1 MEAISRERNNRFIAI
16 IFSVVL
22 VLAMCVP
29 YLTGVKG
36 VHAADSDDHVVLGY
50 YASWA
55 PPGDDF
61 DPNKIT
67 HLNYSFG
74 DICWDGEHG
83 NPNNEEIA
91 DGEEK
96 VWPCTDLAGQEDVG
110 LADGTIVMYEPEV
123 DLVELAR
130 VEALKEVNPDLK
142 TLLSIGGWTLSHN
155 LSDVAADE
163 EARQTL
169 AESALAF
176 IEEFNMDGLDVD
188 WEWPG
193 YEGHPGN
200 AISAE
205 DGENYIKL
213 LQTIRDVFDDAGKEE
228 YLVTIAGAQTWTF
241 DEHNDLAAIGEIV
254 DYAAIMAYDTNGT
267 WSGLTGHNAPVYP
280 DPLEEELRGWSSG
293 SAEGASNMY
302 VWQGI
307 PAEKVVLG
315 VPFYGQ
321 AWGGC
326 NEDDDGAYQ
335 SERGAYQD
343 CAAGSTDL
351 EATGYDYI
359 KTIVNQEGYQYYWDN
374 VAKVPYLYNETTK
387 QFISYDNVE
396 SLQYK
401 VNLVK
406 EKALGGIMIWDL
418 ATDDDG
424 WNLLKTVSHGLGVS
438 SDEPTPDPEQPS
450 YDTSAL
456 EALIESAKGI
466 ANDDEKYTADS
477 FLALQAAIADAE
489 DALDTVASAEDV
501 EEAVETLQAAID
513 GLEEEVE
520 EIPLDVSE
528 LQALIK
534 KAKEISNDDE
544 AYTVDSFAALEQAIA
559 EAEADLEVVD
569 SDADVDAAIANLQAA
584 IDGLE
589 KQVQEEETVEEVD
602 VTELVDLIARA
613 KEILKEENKYTD
625 TSYGN
630 LETAV
635 VEAEN
640 AVDGIASEEE
650 LSDAITNLQTAIDEL
665 EKINVIIEEDPEE
678 DESTT
683 EEGKELPET
692 ATNTFNIL
700 VVGAIIM
707 LFGAVILT
715 ISRRRVVEK

>member
-1 MEAISRERNNRFIAI
+1 MEAISLSGKKRFTAI
-16 IFSVVL
+16 VVSIML
-22 VLAMCVP
+22 VLAMCLP
-29 YLTGVKG
+29 YLISPKG
-36 VHAADSDDHVVLGY
+36 VHAANDEKVVLGY

-55 PPGDDF
+55 PPGDSF

-91 DGEEK
+91 EGEQK
-96 VWPCTDLAGQEDVG
+96 VWPCTDLDGETNTSLDN
-110 LADGTIVMYEPEV
+110 GTIVMYEPEV
-123 DLVELAR
+123 DLVELER
-130 VEALKEVNPDLK
+130 VAALKEENPGLK

-163 EARQTL
+163 DARQTL

-176 IEEFNMDGLDVD
+176 IEEFEMDGLDVD

-200 AISAE
+200 AISSE

-280 DPLEEELRGWSSG
+280 DPLEEELRGWASG
-293 SAEGASNMY
+293 SAEGACNMY

-326 NEDDDGAYQ
+326 NEADDGAYQ
-335 SERGAYQD
+335 SDRGAYQD
-343 CAAGSTDL
+343 CAAGPTDL
-351 EATGYDYI
+351 ESTGYNYI
-359 KTIVNQEGYQYYWDN
+359 KTIVNQEGYKYYWDN
-374 VAKVPYLYNETTK
+374 VAKVPDLYNETTR

-418 ATDDDG
+418 ATDDEE

-438 SDEPTPDPEQPS
+438 SDEPTPDPEQPAFDLS
-450 YDTSAL
+450 PL
-456 EALIESAKGI
+456 EDLIEEAKAI
-466 ANDDEKYTADS
+466 SNEDKTYTTNS
-477 FLALQAAIADAE
+477 FDRLQKAIIKAE
-489 DALDTVASAEDV
+489 A
-501 EEAVETLQAAID
+501 AVETIDSDEGVVKAVEDLQATID
-513 GLEEEVE
+513 GLEEEE
-520 EIPLDVSE
+520 DETLLDLTALKE
-528 LQALIK
+528 LIETAK
-534 KAKEISNDDE
+534 KISNDDE
-544 AYTVDSFAALEQAIA
+544 TYTEDSFAGLQLAIEAAEVALQKVETEEDLQA
-559 EAEADLEVVD
+559 EL
-569 SDADVDAAIANLQAA
+569 ANLQAA

-589 KQVQEEETVEEVD
+589 KAEIVEGVD
-602 VTELVDLIARA
+602 LTKLLDLIAKA
-613 KEILKEENKYTD
+613 KKILNDDEKYT
-625 TSYGN
+625 TASYGK
-630 LETAV
+630 
-635 VEAEN
+635 
-640 AVDGIASEEE
+640 
-650 LSDAITNLQTAIDEL
+650 LQTAIGEAESAVEGITTEEEL
-665 EKINVIIEEDPEE
+665 NEEIASLQAAIDGLEEITVIIEEGPEK
-678 DESTT
+678 DESTK
-683 EEGKELPET
+683 EEGKELPKT
-692 ATNTFNIL
+692 ATNTFNLLII
-700 VVGAIIM
+700 GAIV
-707 LFGAVILT
+707 LFLGGIVLT
-715 ISRRRVVEK
+715 LTRRKAMSK